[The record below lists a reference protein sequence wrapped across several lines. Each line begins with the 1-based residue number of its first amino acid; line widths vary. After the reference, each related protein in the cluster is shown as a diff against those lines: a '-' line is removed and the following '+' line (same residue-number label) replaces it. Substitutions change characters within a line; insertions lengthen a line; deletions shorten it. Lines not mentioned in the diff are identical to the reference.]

1 MSNHLPL
8 LHHDQKNPAPHVFPT
23 YKFNHGSCGKQKKEE
38 IERKKNKF
46 LELRTVTFATD
57 SVMVDP
63 IRAGPFIFD
72 ASGDQSQ

>member
-1 MSNHLPL
+1 MYFLRTKLTMEVVVS
-8 LHHDQKNPAPHVFPT
+8 KR
-23 YKFNHGSCGKQKKEE
+23 KKKLKE
-38 IERKKNKF
+38 KNKF

-72 ASGDQSQ
+72 APGDQSQ